1 MIIYFAD
8 RHMNVLGQ
16 ASTGLPS
23 GFSIRKDEK
32 IEETDT
38 GVASFSCYITFEDED
53 RLTVE
58 DMTDA
63 GNYLLRKNDDENEF
77 YTIIDSEVDP
87 ESHEVYIY
95 AEDAGLDLLN
105 EIADPYEAT
114 EAHPIAWYIEKWTED
129 SGFEIGINEV
139 ADLSRKLKWD
149 GESTVT
155 ERLASVATQFDNAE
169 ISYSFDIDGLIITN
183 KYVNIYKK
191 RGKDIGDELR
201 INKHLNNIIV
211 KKSVANLA
219 TALRVTGGTPEGQ
232 EEPITLKGYSY
243 DDGDFYVDSNGVL
256 KSRKAVERWSRY
268 CWEKKIPGYE
278 GHIEKTY
285 SYDTTSQQTLCAH
298 AVTELKS
305 ICEMEVNYEADIA
318 ILPDTVKIGDRENIV
333 DDNGELYVS
342 ARLLQLKT
350 SIVEGT
356 RKATFGEYLIKDS
369 GISDK
374 VEALAAQFAEIA
386 KARVF
391 YTWIAYADDN
401 VGTGISLD
409 PTGKAY
415 MGISA
420 NRTSETPDISNPSV
434 YKWSKVQGD
443 KGDIGLSLVS
453 VTEYYLLSNLTE
465 GVTVDTAGWSTDIPT
480 MSPDNKYLW
489 NYEVFTYSDESTE
502 TMDPKIIGAYGET
515 GAAGDPA
522 PAIVTMT
529 EEYYLSTSNSQLT
542 GGEWVRTMPEWETG
556 KYLWTRWCIEWSEP
570 NPTTLTYSDPVV
582 ATSFNEIHEAA
593 DSAKTAAEEAKT
605 EAESAT
611 NQVSQVN
618 TELAQAQQEL
628 EELTENLEAL
638 ESTMS
643 TNYATKGELTQIN
656 TDLGTR
662 IDQNAAQ
669 ISSTATKVQEIDID
683 ASQALQDAAD
693 AAAAA
698 AQAQQNATDAQNKY
712 TALKQQADVT
722 DEQLAAAKEAVEEA
736 QKAATEAGDAAAAAQ
751 SAADSLSDRV
761 TTAESNIT
769 QLADRISQTVSKV
782 EKAVSSVKIEYA
794 LSDSATTAPT
804 SGWSTTAPA
813 WVDGKYMWQKT
824 TTTKGDG
831 TSSSTTTCISGAK
844 GATGPQ
850 GAKGDKGDTGAT
862 GPQGATGK
870 GVKSSA
876 VTYQASTS
884 GTTIPTGTWSST
896 IPSVAAGSFLWTR
909 TIITYTDNTTTT
921 SYSVGKM
928 GNTGATGAKGDKGD
942 TGAAGKGVKS
952 TAVTYQAGASQ
963 TTVPTGTWLTTVPT
977 LTTALPYLWTRTVIT
992 YTDNT
997 TSTSYSVSS
1006 TLDSFEVGGR
1016 NLAARSGFGRYAGSK
1031 WYSDMRNTTED
1042 GYVFT
1047 VTGNPTDLVGFKVPV
1062 EPGVITVSGKT
1073 GLEQIKPYYT
1083 FYEGETIVQNQRS
1096 QTIDTGNGEFAFQ
1109 LTVPSSASELQIGL
1123 GYYPYASA
1131 TGTYALS
1138 HVKIEKGNKSTDWT
1152 PAPEDMATSA
1162 DVDHITEVELV
1173 DIRESITNI
1182 NQTAEDIQLSVSD
1195 IETKQT
1201 AMDELRSQIE
1211 QITSVLIENGKV
1223 TFDFD
1228 TIKQQVEGAVEELE
1242 RRNRYVA
1249 ITEDAT
1255 LGATITIGDSE
1266 SGMVG
1271 RFTKTSLDFLSGDT
1285 VIASYANDGLTTE
1298 NITTNNQ
1305 LKFGSNWAIRPGAGG
1320 NLNDVWIGG

>member
-8 RHMNVLGQ
+8 RHMKVLGQ
-16 ASTGLPS
+16 ASTQLPG
-23 GFSIRKDEK
+23 GFTIRKDEK
-32 IEETDT
+32 IEDVDT
-38 GVASFSCYITFEDED
+38 GVASFSCCIAFEDKD
-53 RLTVE
+53 RMTVE
-58 DMTDA
+58 AMTDA

-105 EIADPYEAT
+105 EIAEPYEAT

-139 ADLSRKLKWD
+139 AELSRKLKWD

-183 KYVNIYKK
+183 KYVNIHKK

-201 INKHLNNIIV
+201 TNKHLNNIIV

-232 EEPITLKGYSY
+232 EDPITLKGYSY
-243 DDGDFYVDSNGVL
+243 DDGDFYVDSNGIL

-285 SYDTTSQQTLCAH
+285 SYDTTNKQTLCAH

-318 ILPDTVKIGDRENIV
+318 ILPDTVKIGDRVNIV

-386 KARVF
+386 KTRVF
-391 YTWIAYADDN
+391 YTWIAYADDS

-420 NRTSETPDISNPSV
+420 NRTSETPDITDPSV

-465 GVTVDTAGWSTDIPT
+465 GVTVSTPGWSTDIPT

-489 NYEVFTYSDESTE
+489 NYEVFTYSDESAE
-502 TMDPKIIGAYGET
+502 TMEPKIIGAYGET

-582 ATSFNEIHEAA
+582 ATAFNEIHETAN
-593 DSAKTAAEEAKT
+593 DAKTAAEEAKT

-611 NQVSQVN
+611 GQVSQIN

-628 EELTENLEAL
+628 DALTENLETL

-643 TNYATKGELTQIN
+643 TSYATKGELTQVN
-656 TDLGTR
+656 TSLGTQ
-662 IDQNAAQ
+662 IQQNAAQ
-669 ISSTATKVQEIDID
+669 ISATASAVQQIDID
-683 ASQALQDAAD
+683 ATQALQDAAD
-693 AAAAA
+693 AATAA

-712 TALKQQADVT
+712 TQLKQQADVT
-722 DEQLAAAKEAVEEA
+722 DEQLEAAKTAVEQAQAEASAAA
-736 QKAATEAGDAAAAAQ
+736 DAAAAAQ
-751 SAADSLSDRV
+751 SAADGLNDRV
-761 TTAESNIT
+761 ATTEANI
-769 QLADRISQTVSKV
+769 QLLANQISQTVSKV
-782 EKAVSSVKIEYA
+782 EMAVSSVKIEYA
-794 LSDSATTAPT
+794 LSDSATTAPA

-813 WVDGKYMWQKT
+813 WQDGKYMWQKT

-831 TSSSTTTCISGAK
+831 TSSTTTTCISGA
-844 GATGPQ
+844 
-850 GAKGDKGDTGAT
+850 TGAT
-862 GPQGATGK
+862 GPQGPQGQKGDTGAQGPQGEK
-870 GVKSSA
+870 GD
-876 VTYQASTS
+876 
-884 GTTIPTGTWSST
+884 TG
-896 IPSVAAGSFLWTR
+896 
-909 TIITYTDNTTTT
+909 D
-921 SYSVGKM
+921 VGPQ
-928 GNTGATGAKGDKGD
+928 GATGPKGDKGD
-942 TGAAGKGVKS
+942 TGAAGPQGPQGQ
-952 TAVTYQAGASQ
+952 TGATGPQGPAGADGVDIVSIVKYYTMQ
-963 TTVPTGTWLTTVPT
+963 DSGEVAPTKPTVYPAPSPWSTTEPAYNNATSNLYTVDCTVFSDGTW
-977 LTTALPYLWTRTVIT
+977 
-992 YTDNT
+992 
-997 TSTSYSVSS
+997 SYSDVSLS
-1006 TLDSFEVGGR
+1006 SSYEAVKDAIDQVTEVRESVSNLVLDANSIE
-1016 NLAARSGFGRYAGSK
+1016 
-1031 WYSDMRNTTED
+1031 
-1042 GYVFT
+1042 
-1047 VTGNPTDLVGFKVPV
+1047 
-1062 EPGVITVSGKT
+1062 
-1073 GLEQIKPYYT
+1073 
-1083 FYEGETIVQNQRS
+1083 
-1096 QTIDTGNGEFAFQ
+1096 
-1109 LTVPSSASELQIGL
+1109 AS
-1123 GYYPYASA
+1123 
-1131 TGTYALS
+1131 
-1138 HVKIEKGNKSTDWT
+1138 
-1152 PAPEDMATSA
+1152 
-1162 DVDHITEVELV
+1162 ITE
-1173 DIRESITNI
+1173 
-1182 NQTAEDIQLSVSD
+1182 
-1195 IETKQT
+1195 IEARQD
-1201 AMDELRSQIE
+1201 AFENLRSEIE
-1211 QITSVLIENGKV
+1211 QITSLLIENGKV
-1223 TFDFD
+1223 TFDFE
-1228 TIKQQVEGAVEELE
+1228 TIKQQVEGAVEEIN

-1271 RFTKTSLDFLSGDT
+1271 RFTKTSLDFLSGT
-1285 VIASYANDGLTTE
+1285 QVIASYANDGLTTE

-1305 LKFGSNWAIRPGAGG
+1305 VKFKDKWAIRPGSGN
-1320 NLNDVWIGG
+1320 NLNVVWIGG

>member
-318 ILPDTVKIGDRENIV
+318 ILPDTVKIGDRVNIV

-420 NRTSETPDISNPSV
+420 NRTSETPDITDPSV

-605 EAESAT
+605 EAENAT
-611 NQVSQVN
+611 SQVSQVN

-628 EELTENLEAL
+628 EALAGNLETL
-638 ESTMS
+638 ESDMS
-643 TNYATKGELTQIN
+643 TNYATKGELTQVN
-656 TDLGTR
+656 TSLGTQ
-662 IDQNAAQ
+662 IQQNAAQ
-669 ISSTATKVQEIDID
+669 ISATASAVQQIDID
-683 ASQALQDAAD
+683 ATQALQDAAD
-693 AAAAA
+693 AATAA

-712 TALKQQADVT
+712 TQLKQQADVT

-751 SAADSLSDRV
+751 SAADSLADRV

-769 QLADRISQTVSKV
+769 QMATQISQTVQKV
-782 EKAVSSVKIEYA
+782 ENIK
-794 LSDSATTAPT
+794 
-804 SGWSTTAPA
+804 
-813 WVDGKYMWQKT
+813 
-824 TTTKGDG
+824 
-831 TSSSTTTCISGAK
+831 
-844 GATGPQ
+844 
-850 GAKGDKGDTGAT
+850 
-862 GPQGATGK
+862 
-870 GVKSSA
+870 
-876 VTYQASTS
+876 
-884 GTTIPTGTWSST
+884 
-896 IPSVAAGSFLWTR
+896 
-909 TIITYTDNTTTT
+909 
-921 SYSVGKM
+921 
-928 GNTGATGAKGDKGD
+928 
-942 TGAAGKGVKS
+942 
-952 TAVTYQAGASQ
+952 
-963 TTVPTGTWLTTVPT
+963 
-977 LTTALPYLWTRTVIT
+977 
-992 YTDNT
+992 
-997 TSTSYSVSS
+997 
-1006 TLDSFEVGGR
+1006 VGGR
-1016 NLAARSGFGRYAGSK
+1016 NLLKDSESIVLSGTDYKSAVELNEGLITIIAESGAFNAYRYPE
-1031 WYSDMRNTTED
+1031 TTIPVEELTAEV
-1042 GYVFT
+1042 GTQYVFSGEIKM
-1047 VTGNPTDLVGFKVPV
+1047 TGITTDLVISFQFQSEDGSVKNAFW
-1062 EPGVITVSGKT
+1062 EPIPLDKNGEWQTVSGILTVANT
-1073 GLEQIKPYYT
+1073 GLAKRLIIISGSQAVKDA
-1083 FYEGETIVQNQRS
+1083 TIEYRHFKL
-1096 QTIDTGNGEFAFQ
+1096 ER
-1109 LTVPSSASELQIGL
+1109 
-1123 GYYPYASA
+1123 
-1131 TGTYALS
+1131 
-1138 HVKIEKGNKSTDWT
+1138 GNKATDWS
-1152 PAPEDMATSA
+1152 PAPEDMASAA
-1162 DVDHITEVELV
+1162 DVEHITSEELV
-1173 DIRESITNI
+1173 DIRQSITNI

-1271 RFTKTSLDFLSGDT
+1271 RFTKESLDFLNGDT

>member
-285 SYDTTSQQTLCAH
+285 SYDTTNQQTLCAR

-318 ILPDTVKIGDRENIV
+318 ILPDTVKIGDRVNIV

-386 KARVF
+386 KTRVF
-391 YTWIAYADDN
+391 YTWVAYADDS

-434 YKWSKVQGD
+434 YKWSKIQGE

-453 VTEYYLLSNLTE
+453 VTEYYLLSNLIE

-489 NYEVFTYSDESTE
+489 NYEVFTYSDGSTE
-502 TMDPKIIGAYGET
+502 TMEPKIIGAYGET
-515 GAAGDPA
+515 GAAGAPA

-529 EEYYLSTSNSQLT
+529 EEYYLSTSKTELA
-542 GGEWVRTMPEWETG
+542 GGKWVRTMPEWETG

-570 NPTTLTYSDPVV
+570 NPTMLTYSDPVV

-593 DSAKTAAEEAKT
+593 DNAKTAAEEAKT
-605 EAESAT
+605 EAENAT
-611 NQVSQVN
+611 SQVSQVN

-628 EELTENLEAL
+628 EALADNLETL
-638 ESTMS
+638 ESTMEAS
-643 TNYATKGELTQIN
+643 YATKGELTEIS
-656 TDLGTR
+656 TSLGTQ
-662 IDQNAAQ
+662 IEQNAAQ
-669 ISSTATKVQEIDID
+669 ISSTASAVQQIDID

-712 TALKQQADVT
+712 TQLKQQADVT

-769 QLADRISQTVSKV
+769 QLADRISSTVSKV
-782 EKAVSSVKIEYA
+782 DKAVSSVKIEYA

-831 TSSSTTTCISGAK
+831 TTSSTTTCISGAK

-850 GAKGDKGDTGAT
+850 GAKGDKGDTGA
-862 GPQGATGK
+862 
-870 GVKSSA
+870 
-876 VTYQASTS
+876 
-884 GTTIPTGTWSST
+884 
-896 IPSVAAGSFLWTR
+896 
-909 TIITYTDNTTTT
+909 
-921 SYSVGKM
+921 
-928 GNTGATGAKGDKGD
+928 
-942 TGAAGKGVKS
+942 AGKGVKS
-952 TAVTYQAGASQ
+952 TAITYQVGASQ

-1006 TLDSFEVGGR
+1006 TLESINVGGR
-1016 NLAARSGFGRYAGSK
+1016 NYLKNPYNGTRNVVYSG
-1031 WYSDMRNTTED
+1031 
-1042 GYVFT
+1042 
-1047 VTGNPTDLVGFKVPV
+1047 
-1062 EPGVITVSGKT
+1062 
-1073 GLEQIKPYYT
+1073 
-1083 FYEGETIVQNQRS
+1083 
-1096 QTIDTGNGEFAFQ
+1096 
-1109 LTVPSSASELQIGL
+1109 SAWS
-1123 GYYPYASA
+1123 YDAD
-1131 TGTYALS
+1131 TGTYTVEHTSEPQDNFKQVYTTGIITDIEAIKGKTCTLS
-1138 HVKIEKGNKSTDWT
+1138 VEDYSCTDEDLRYRIFFDFLSTADSTSSVISSIKLNLYNGESVESFTVPETAVDAYLLLRIDQDASSAIGDKLIVRGISLQLGNKATDWT

-1271 RFTKTSLDFLSGDT
+1271 RFTKESLDFLNGDT

>member
-8 RHMNVLGQ
+8 RHMKVLGQ

-38 GVASFSCYITFEDED
+38 GVASFSCYITFEDKD

-58 DMTDA
+58 AMTDA

-87 ESHEVYIY
+87 ESHEIYIY

-139 ADLSRKLKWD
+139 SDLSRKLKWD

-232 EEPITLKGYSY
+232 EDPITLKGYSY

-285 SYDTTSQQTLCAH
+285 SYDTTNKQTLCAH

-318 ILPDTVKIGDRENIV
+318 ILPDTVKIGDRVNIV

-420 NRTSETPDISNPSV
+420 NRTSETPDISDPSV

-465 GVTVDTAGWSTDIPT
+465 GVTVSTPGWSTDIPT

-502 TMDPKIIGAYGET
+502 IMDPKIIGAYGET

-570 NPTTLTYSDPVV
+570 NPTTLTYSEPVI
-582 ATSFNEIHEAA
+582 AAAFNDICETA

-611 NQVSQVN
+611 SQVSQVN

-628 EELTENLEAL
+628 EALADNLDTL
-638 ESTMS
+638 ESDMA
-643 TNYATKGELTQIN
+643 TNYATKGELTQVN
-656 TDLGTR
+656 SSLGTL
-662 IDQNAAQ
+662 IEQNAAQ
-669 ISSTATKVQEIDID
+669 ISQTATQVTEIEID

-698 AQAQQNATDAQNKY
+698 ETAKQNAIDAQNKY
-712 TALKQQADVT
+712 TQLQQQANAT
-722 DEQLAAAKEAVEEA
+722 DEQLEAAQEAVEQAMQEA
-736 QKAATEAGDAAAAAQ
+736 TAAGDLAAAAQ
-751 SAADSLSDRV
+751 SAVGSLTDRV
-761 TTAESNIT
+761 TAAETNIT
-769 QLADRISQTVSKV
+769 QNANQISQTA
-782 EKAVSSVKIEYA
+782 EKIDNLKI
-794 LSDSATTAPT
+794 
-804 SGWSTTAPA
+804 
-813 WVDGKYMWQKT
+813 
-824 TTTKGDG
+824 
-831 TSSSTTTCISGAK
+831 
-844 GATGPQ
+844 
-850 GAKGDKGDTGAT
+850 
-862 GPQGATGK
+862 
-870 GVKSSA
+870 
-876 VTYQASTS
+876 
-884 GTTIPTGTWSST
+884 
-896 IPSVAAGSFLWTR
+896 
-909 TIITYTDNTTTT
+909 
-921 SYSVGKM
+921 
-928 GNTGATGAKGDKGD
+928 
-942 TGAAGKGVKS
+942 
-952 TAVTYQAGASQ
+952 
-963 TTVPTGTWLTTVPT
+963 
-977 LTTALPYLWTRTVIT
+977 
-992 YTDNT
+992 
-997 TSTSYSVSS
+997 
-1006 TLDSFEVGGR
+1006 GGR
-1016 NLAARSGFGRYAGSK
+1016 NLLKY
-1031 WYSDMRNTTED
+1031 
-1042 GYVFT
+1042 
-1047 VTGNPTDLVGFKVPV
+1047 TGNMPIDSEANGTDGISRYNNSYGTL
-1062 EPGVITVSGKT
+1062 T
-1073 GLEQIKPYYT
+1073 
-1083 FYEGETIVQNQRS
+1083 
-1096 QTIDTGNGEFAFQ
+1096 DTGDGLKLTFAGNVNACMSVPLIDDGVVENGEEVTLSFKYRGNITNPGAFFFLQRTTPNIAVTTLPVNYPLEVSETEWKEYAATFAHNEANIRTCYQVLLFQ
-1109 LTVPSSASELQIGL
+1109 GLT
-1123 GYYPYASA
+1123 GYDADDW
-1131 TGTYALS
+1131 
-1138 HVKIEKGNKSTDWT
+1138 IEIKKNTLKFERGNRATDWT
-1152 PAPEDMATSA
+1152 PATEDQTEQ
-1162 DVDHITEVELV
+1162 ITEAVNEASSQIL
-1173 DIRESITNI
+1173 
-1182 NQTAEDIQLSVSD
+1182 QTAEEITMGILSGYTTESDLAEYKQEIQNLFSVTNEGFSFEFSQLEQK
-1195 IETKQT
+1195 IT
-1201 AMDELRSQIE
+1201 ELGDDVVQKNQFIR
-1211 QITSVLIENGKV
+1211 LENGN
-1223 TFDFD
+1223 
-1228 TIKQQVEGAVEELE
+1228 I
-1242 RRNRYVA
+1242 
-1249 ITEDAT
+1249 I
-1255 LGATITIGDSE
+1255 IGKSDSPIQAK
-1266 SGMVG
+1266 
-1271 RFTKTSLDFLSGDT
+1271 F
-1285 VIASYANDGLTTE
+1285 
-1298 NITTNNQ
+1298 TNNA
-1305 LKFGSNWAIRPGAGG
+1305 LEFMYNDVTVAKFTNEVLEVRNIKTQNQVAFGDNWAIRPGTGN
-1320 NLNDVWIGG
+1320 NLNIVWTGG

>member
-318 ILPDTVKIGDRENIV
+318 ILPDTVKIGDRVNIV

-420 NRTSETPDISNPSV
+420 NRTSETPDITDPSV

-605 EAESAT
+605 EAENAT
-611 NQVSQVN
+611 SQVSQVN

-628 EELTENLEAL
+628 EALAGNLETL
-638 ESTMS
+638 ESDMS
-643 TNYATKGELTQIN
+643 TNYATKGELTQVN
-656 TDLGTR
+656 TSLGTQ
-662 IDQNAAQ
+662 IQQNAAQ
-669 ISSTATKVQEIDID
+669 ISATASAVQQIDID
-683 ASQALQDAAD
+683 ATQALQDAAD
-693 AAAAA
+693 AATAA

-712 TALKQQADVT
+712 TQLKQQADVT

-751 SAADSLSDRV
+751 SAADSLADRV

-769 QLADRISQTVSKV
+769 QMATQISQTVQKV
-782 EKAVSSVKIEYA
+782 ENIK
-794 LSDSATTAPT
+794 
-804 SGWSTTAPA
+804 
-813 WVDGKYMWQKT
+813 
-824 TTTKGDG
+824 
-831 TSSSTTTCISGAK
+831 
-844 GATGPQ
+844 
-850 GAKGDKGDTGAT
+850 
-862 GPQGATGK
+862 
-870 GVKSSA
+870 
-876 VTYQASTS
+876 
-884 GTTIPTGTWSST
+884 
-896 IPSVAAGSFLWTR
+896 
-909 TIITYTDNTTTT
+909 
-921 SYSVGKM
+921 
-928 GNTGATGAKGDKGD
+928 
-942 TGAAGKGVKS
+942 
-952 TAVTYQAGASQ
+952 
-963 TTVPTGTWLTTVPT
+963 
-977 LTTALPYLWTRTVIT
+977 
-992 YTDNT
+992 
-997 TSTSYSVSS
+997 
-1006 TLDSFEVGGR
+1006 VGGR
-1016 NLAARSGFGRYAGSK
+1016 NLLKDSESIVLSGTDYKSAVELNEGLITIIAESGAFNAYRYPE
-1031 WYSDMRNTTED
+1031 TTIPVEELTAEV
-1042 GYVFT
+1042 GTQYVFSGEIKM
-1047 VTGNPTDLVGFKVPV
+1047 TGITTDLVISFQFRSEDGSVKNAFW
-1062 EPGVITVSGKT
+1062 EPIPLDKNGEWQTVSGILTVANT
-1073 GLEQIKPYYT
+1073 GLAKRLIIISGSQAVKDA
-1083 FYEGETIVQNQRS
+1083 TIEYRHFKL
-1096 QTIDTGNGEFAFQ
+1096 ER
-1109 LTVPSSASELQIGL
+1109 
-1123 GYYPYASA
+1123 
-1131 TGTYALS
+1131 
-1138 HVKIEKGNKSTDWT
+1138 GNKATDWS
-1152 PAPEDMATSA
+1152 PAPEDMASAA
-1162 DVDHITEVELV
+1162 DVEHITSEELV
-1173 DIRESITNI
+1173 DIRQSITNI

-1271 RFTKTSLDFLSGDT
+1271 RFTKESLDFLNGDT

>member
-8 RHMNVLGQ
+8 RHMKVLGQ

-38 GVASFSCYITFEDED
+38 GVASFSCYITFEDKD

-58 DMTDA
+58 AMTDA

-139 ADLSRKLKWD
+139 SDLSRKLKWD

-183 KYVNIYKK
+183 KYVNIHKK

-232 EEPITLKGYSY
+232 EDPITLKGYSY
-243 DDGDFYVDSNGVL
+243 DDGDFYVDSNGIL

-318 ILPDTVKIGDRENIV
+318 ILPDTVKIGDRVNIV

-386 KARVF
+386 KTRVF
-391 YTWIAYADDN
+391 YTWVAYADDS

-420 NRTSETPDISNPSV
+420 NRTSETPDISDPSV
-434 YKWSKVQGD
+434 YKWSKIQGD

-453 VTEYYLLSNLTE
+453 VTEYYLLSNLIE
-465 GVTVDTAGWSTDIPT
+465 GVTVNTPGWSTDIPT

-489 NYEVFTYSDESTE
+489 NYEVFTYSDGSTE
-502 TMDPKIIGAYGET
+502 TMEPKIIGAYGET

-529 EEYYLSTSNSQLT
+529 EEYYLSTSVTELA
-542 GGEWVRTMPEWETG
+542 GGEWVRTMPEWTSG

-605 EAESAT
+605 EAENAT
-611 NQVSQVN
+611 SQVSQVN

-628 EELTENLEAL
+628 EALAGSLETL
-638 ESTMS
+638 ESDMS
-643 TNYATKGELTQIN
+643 TNYATKGELTQVN
-656 TDLGTR
+656 TSLGTQ
-662 IDQNAAQ
+662 IQQNAAQ
-669 ISSTATKVQEIDID
+669 ISSTASAVQQIDID

-712 TALKQQADVT
+712 TQLKQQADVT
-722 DEQLAAAKEAVEEA
+722 DEQLEAAKEAVEEA

-831 TSSSTTTCISGAK
+831 TSSATTTCISGATGATGAQGPK
-844 GATGPQ
+844 GDKGDTGAQGPAGAKGDKGDTGETGAQGPQGEKGDTGDVGPQGATGP
-850 GAKGDKGDTGAT
+850 KGDKGDTGAT
-862 GPQGATGK
+862 GPQGPAGAD
-870 GVKSSA
+870 GVDVVSIVKYYTMQDSTLAAPAKPTAYPAPAPWSTTEPEYSEETPSSLYIVECTVFSDDTWIYSDVSLSSA
-876 VTYQASTS
+876 YE
-884 GTTIPTGTWSST
+884 
-896 IPSVAAGSFLWTR
+896 VAKEA
-909 TIITYTDNTTTT
+909 
-921 SYSVGKM
+921 M
-928 GNTGATGAKGDKGD
+928 DK
-942 TGAAGKGVKS
+942 
-952 TAVTYQAGASQ
+952 
-963 TTVPTGTWLTTVPT
+963 
-977 LTTALPYLWTRTVIT
+977 I
-992 YTDNT
+992 
-997 TSTSYSVSS
+997 
-1006 TLDSFEVGGR
+1006 
-1016 NLAARSGFGRYAGSK
+1016 
-1031 WYSDMRNTTED
+1031 
-1042 GYVFT
+1042 
-1047 VTGNPTDLVGFKVPV
+1047 
-1062 EPGVITVSGKT
+1062 
-1073 GLEQIKPYYT
+1073 
-1083 FYEGETIVQNQRS
+1083 
-1096 QTIDTGNGEFAFQ
+1096 
-1109 LTVPSSASELQIGL
+1109 
-1123 GYYPYASA
+1123 
-1131 TGTYALS
+1131 
-1138 HVKIEKGNKSTDWT
+1138 
-1152 PAPEDMATSA
+1152 
-1162 DVDHITEVELV
+1162 DHISEEELV

-1271 RFTKTSLDFLSGDT
+1271 RFTKESLDFLNGDT

-1305 LKFGSNWAIRPGAGG
+1305 LKFGGNWAIRPGAGA

>member
-8 RHMNVLGQ
+8 RHMKVLGQ

-38 GVASFSCYITFEDED
+38 GVASFSCYITFEDKD

-58 DMTDA
+58 AMTDA

-139 ADLSRKLKWD
+139 SDLSRKLKWD

-183 KYVNIYKK
+183 KYVNIHKK

-232 EEPITLKGYSY
+232 EDPITLKGYSY

-285 SYDTTSQQTLCAH
+285 SYDTTNQQTLCAR

-318 ILPDTVKIGDRENIV
+318 ILPDTVKIGDRVNIV

-386 KARVF
+386 KTRVF
-391 YTWIAYADDN
+391 YTWVAYADDS

-522 PAIVTMT
+522 PVIVTMT
-529 EEYYLSTSNSQLT
+529 EEYYLSTSVTELA
-542 GGEWVRTMPEWETG
+542 GGKWVRTMPEWTSG

-570 NPTTLTYSDPVV
+570 NPTPLTYSDPVV

-605 EAESAT
+605 EAENAT
-611 NQVSQVN
+611 SQVSQVS

-628 EELTENLEAL
+628 EALAGSLETL
-638 ESTMS
+638 ESDMS
-643 TNYATKGELTQIN
+643 TNYATKGELTQVN
-656 TDLGTR
+656 TSLGTQ
-662 IDQNAAQ
+662 IQQNAAQ
-669 ISSTATKVQEIDID
+669 ISSTASAVQQVDID

-712 TALKQQADVT
+712 TQLKQQADVT

-751 SAADSLSDRV
+751 SAANSLADRV
-761 TTAESNIT
+761 TAAESNIT
-769 QLADRISQTVSKV
+769 QMATQISATVQKV
-782 EKAVSSVKIEYA
+782 ESIK
-794 LSDSATTAPT
+794 
-804 SGWSTTAPA
+804 
-813 WVDGKYMWQKT
+813 
-824 TTTKGDG
+824 
-831 TSSSTTTCISGAK
+831 
-844 GATGPQ
+844 
-850 GAKGDKGDTGAT
+850 
-862 GPQGATGK
+862 
-870 GVKSSA
+870 
-876 VTYQASTS
+876 
-884 GTTIPTGTWSST
+884 
-896 IPSVAAGSFLWTR
+896 
-909 TIITYTDNTTTT
+909 
-921 SYSVGKM
+921 
-928 GNTGATGAKGDKGD
+928 
-942 TGAAGKGVKS
+942 
-952 TAVTYQAGASQ
+952 
-963 TTVPTGTWLTTVPT
+963 
-977 LTTALPYLWTRTVIT
+977 
-992 YTDNT
+992 
-997 TSTSYSVSS
+997 
-1006 TLDSFEVGGR
+1006 VGGR
-1016 NLAARSGFGRYAGSK
+1016 NYLLSSEELEFNAYSGSAVTKESDITVDEWKATTAKRIYGTRGTSKLAALMSPTLYFPEIDKEYVGSIHIKNNGTNTIGVGRTYTGTNFIEVPPGQSGRVQFTFTPTVV
-1031 WYSDMRNTTED
+1031 NTIMQMQI
-1042 GYVFT
+1042 YVD
-1047 VTGNPTDLVGFKVPV
+1047 N
-1062 EPGVITVSGKT
+1062 
-1073 GLEQIKPYYT
+1073 
-1083 FYEGETIVQNQRS
+1083 EGE
-1096 QTIDTGNGEFAFQ
+1096 AFD
-1109 LTVPSSASELQIGL
+1109 V
-1123 GYYPYASA
+1123 
-1131 TGTYALS
+1131 TYWRPKWE
-1138 HVKIEKGNKSTDWT
+1138 VGNKATDWT
-1152 PAPEDMATSA
+1152 PAPEDIDA
-1162 DVDHITEVELV
+1162 DINTVKGDIDHISEEELV

-1271 RFTKTSLDFLSGDT
+1271 RFTKESLDFLNGDT

-1320 NLNDVWIGG
+1320 KLNDVWVGG

>member
-183 KYVNIYKK
+183 KYVNIHKK

-201 INKHLNNIIV
+201 MNKHLNNIIV

-219 TALRVTGGTPEGQ
+219 TALRVTGGTPEGK

-318 ILPDTVKIGDRENIV
+318 ILPDTVKIGDRVNIV

-386 KARVF
+386 KTRVF

-409 PTGKAY
+409 PAGKAY

-420 NRTSETPDISNPSV
+420 NRTSETPDISDPSV

-465 GVTVDTAGWSTDIPT
+465 GVTVSTPGWSTDIPT

-605 EAESAT
+605 EAENAT
-611 NQVSQVN
+611 SQVSQVN

-628 EELTENLEAL
+628 EALAGSLETL
-638 ESTMS
+638 ESDMS
-643 TNYATKGELTQIN
+643 TNYATKGELTQVN
-656 TDLGTR
+656 TSLGTQ
-662 IDQNAAQ
+662 IQQNAAQ
-669 ISSTATKVQEIDID
+669 ISATASAVQQIDID
-683 ASQALQDAAD
+683 ATQALQDAAD
-693 AAAAA
+693 AATAA

-712 TALKQQADVT
+712 TQLKQQADTT
-722 DEQLAAAKEAVEEA
+722 DEQLAAAEQAVEEA
-736 QKAATEAGDAAAAAQ
+736 QAAAEAAGDAAAAAQ
-751 SAADSLSDRV
+751 SAADSLADRV

-769 QLADRISQTVSKV
+769 QMANQISLSVS
-782 EKAVSSVKIEYA
+782 EITSVKKSAVNSVKVEYA

-831 TSSSTTTCISGAK
+831 TSSATTTCISGATGATGAQGPK
-844 GATGPQ
+844 GDKGDTGAQGPAGAKGDKGDTGETGAQGPQGEKGDTGDVGPQGATGP
-850 GAKGDKGDTGAT
+850 KGDKGDTGAT
-862 GPQGATGK
+862 GPQGPAGAD
-870 GVKSSA
+870 GVDVVSIVKYYTMQDSTLAAPAKPTAYPAPAPWVTTEPEYSEETPSSLYIVECTVFSDGTWIYSDVSLSSA
-876 VTYQASTS
+876 YE
-884 GTTIPTGTWSST
+884 
-896 IPSVAAGSFLWTR
+896 VAKEA
-909 TIITYTDNTTTT
+909 
-921 SYSVGKM
+921 M
-928 GNTGATGAKGDKGD
+928 DK
-942 TGAAGKGVKS
+942 
-952 TAVTYQAGASQ
+952 
-963 TTVPTGTWLTTVPT
+963 
-977 LTTALPYLWTRTVIT
+977 I
-992 YTDNT
+992 
-997 TSTSYSVSS
+997 
-1006 TLDSFEVGGR
+1006 
-1016 NLAARSGFGRYAGSK
+1016 
-1031 WYSDMRNTTED
+1031 
-1042 GYVFT
+1042 
-1047 VTGNPTDLVGFKVPV
+1047 
-1062 EPGVITVSGKT
+1062 
-1073 GLEQIKPYYT
+1073 
-1083 FYEGETIVQNQRS
+1083 
-1096 QTIDTGNGEFAFQ
+1096 
-1109 LTVPSSASELQIGL
+1109 
-1123 GYYPYASA
+1123 
-1131 TGTYALS
+1131 
-1138 HVKIEKGNKSTDWT
+1138 
-1152 PAPEDMATSA
+1152 
-1162 DVDHITEVELV
+1162 DHISEEELV

-1182 NQTAEDIQLSVSD
+1182 NQTAEDIALSVSD
-1195 IETKQT
+1195 IETKQN
-1201 AMDELRSQIE
+1201 AMDELKSQIE
-1211 QITSVLIENGKV
+1211 QITSVLIEDGKV
-1223 TFDFD
+1223 TFDFE
-1228 TIKQQVEGAVEELE
+1228 TIKKQVDDAVEELE

-1249 ITEDAT
+1249 ITEDES

-1271 RFTKTSLDFLSGDT
+1271 RFTKESLDFLNGDT

-1305 LKFGSNWAIRPGAGG
+1305 LKFGSNWAIRPGSGG

>member
-8 RHMNVLGQ
+8 RHMKVLGQ
-16 ASTGLPS
+16 ASTCLPS
-23 GFSIRKDEK
+23 GFSIRKDKK

-38 GVASFSCYITFEDED
+38 GVASFSCYITFEDKD

-58 DMTDA
+58 AMTDA

-139 ADLSRKLKWD
+139 SDLSRKLKWD

-318 ILPDTVKIGDRENIV
+318 ILPDTVKIGDRVNIV

-386 KARVF
+386 KTRVF
-391 YTWIAYADDN
+391 YTWIAYADDS

-420 NRTSETPDISNPSV
+420 NRTSETPDITDPSV

-605 EAESAT
+605 EAENAT
-611 NQVSQVN
+611 SQVSQVN

-628 EELTENLEAL
+628 EALAGNLETL
-638 ESTMS
+638 ESDMS
-643 TNYATKGELTQIN
+643 TNYATKGELTQVN
-656 TDLGTR
+656 TSLGTQ
-662 IDQNAAQ
+662 IQQNAAQ
-669 ISSTATKVQEIDID
+669 ISSTASAVQQVDID
-683 ASQALQDAAD
+683 ATQALQDAAD
-693 AAAAA
+693 AATAA

-712 TALKQQADVT
+712 TQLKQQADVT
-722 DEQLAAAKEAVEEA
+722 DEQLAAAEQAVEEA
-736 QKAATEAGDAAAAAQ
+736 QAAATAAGDAAAAAQ
-751 SAADSLSDRV
+751 SAADSLADRV
-761 TTAESNIT
+761 TAAESNIT
-769 QLADRISQTVSKV
+769 QMANQISLSVS
-782 EKAVSSVKIEYA
+782 EITSVKKSAVNAVKVEYA

-831 TSSSTTTCISGAK
+831 TSASTTTCIAGA
-844 GATGPQ
+844 
-850 GAKGDKGDTGAT
+850 
-862 GPQGATGK
+862 
-870 GVKSSA
+870 
-876 VTYQASTS
+876 
-884 GTTIPTGTWSST
+884 
-896 IPSVAAGSFLWTR
+896 
-909 TIITYTDNTTTT
+909 
-921 SYSVGKM
+921 
-928 GNTGATGAKGDKGD
+928 TGATGAKGDKGE
-942 TGAAGKGVKS
+942 TGAQGAQGAAGKDGKGVK
-952 TAVTYQAGASQ
+952 TYAITYQAGASQ
-963 TTVPTGTWLTTVPT
+963 TTAPTGTWTSTVPK
-977 LTTALPYLWTRTVIT
+977 LSTALPYLWTRTVIT
-992 YTDNT
+992 YTDNS

-1006 TLDSFEVGGR
+1006 TLESFEVGGR
-1016 NLAARSGFGRYAGSK
+1016 NLLLESKDARTAETYLITRYK
-1031 WYSDMRNTTED
+1031 LTED
-1042 GYVFT
+1042 W
-1047 VTGNPTDLVGFKVPV
+1047 
-1062 EPGVITVSGKT
+1062 I
-1073 GLEQIKPYYT
+1073 
-1083 FYEGETIVQNQRS
+1083 EGETYTLSFKGTKEAGNFGIWR
-1096 QTIDTGNGEFAFQ
+1096 DTGSRTITTN
-1109 LTVPSSASELQIGL
+1109 VPYDS
-1123 GYYPYASA
+1123 
-1131 TGTYALS
+1131 
-1138 HVKIEKGNKSTDWT
+1138 EKGLYVYTFLCPAPYNDTLPTNMLSFYNYPPSTAGSTTIEMAKLERGNKATDWT
-1152 PAPEDMATSA
+1152 PAPEDM
-1162 DVDHITEVELV
+1162 VEQESFDTVLETINEQISSV
-1173 DIRESITNI
+1173 DIKADGIESKVSEHEETVSGLLSKTEEIESKV
-1182 NQTAEDIQLSVSD
+1182 NQTASSIDTRFKSLQEVVTEQGTLIKEQETLIRASGNGIEIGKTNSNVKMSLDED
-1195 IETKQT
+1195 
-1201 AMDELRSQIE
+1201 
-1211 QITSVLIENGKV
+1211 
-1223 TFDFD
+1223 
-1228 TIKQQVEGAVEELE
+1228 
-1242 RRNRYVA
+1242 
-1249 ITEDAT
+1249 
-1255 LGATITIGDSE
+1255 
-1266 SGMVG
+1266 
-1271 RFTKTSLDFLSGDT
+1271 SLDFNVNGEAVAT
-1285 VIASYANDGLTTE
+1285 YGVDGLWSKSVE
-1298 NITTNNQ
+1298 AERQ
-1305 LKFGSNWAIRPGAGG
+1305 LTLNKEWAIRPGATIAGKG
-1320 NLNDVWIGG
+1320 HNLNIQYIGG

>member
-8 RHMNVLGQ
+8 RHMKVLGQ

-38 GVASFSCYITFEDED
+38 GVASFSCYITFEDKD

-58 DMTDA
+58 AMTDA

-139 ADLSRKLKWD
+139 SNLSRKLKWD

-232 EEPITLKGYSY
+232 EDPITLKGYSY

-318 ILPDTVKIGDRENIV
+318 ILPDTVKIGDRVNIV

-386 KARVF
+386 KTRVF
-391 YTWIAYADDN
+391 YTWIAYADDG
-401 VGTGISLD
+401 VGTGITLD
-409 PTGKAY
+409 PAGKAY
-415 MGISA
+415 MGIST
-420 NRTSETPDISNPSV
+420 NRMSETPDISNPSV

-529 EEYYLSTSNSQLT
+529 EEYYLSTSVTELA
-542 GGEWVRTMPEWETG
+542 GGEWVRTMPELTSG

-570 NPTTLTYSDPVV
+570 NPTMLTYSDPVV

-593 DSAKTAAEEAKT
+593 DNAKTAAEEAKT
-605 EAESAT
+605 EAENAT
-611 NQVSQVN
+611 SQVSQVN

-628 EELTENLEAL
+628 EALADNLETL
-638 ESTMS
+638 ESDMS
-643 TNYATKGELTQIN
+643 TNYATKGELTEIN
-656 TDLGTR
+656 TALGTR
-662 IDQNAAQ
+662 IEQNAAQ
-669 ISSTATKVQEIDID
+669 ISSTASAVQQVDID

-712 TALKQQADVT
+712 TQLKQQADVT
-722 DEQLAAAKEAVEEA
+722 DEQLEAAKEAVEEA

-804 SGWSTTAPA
+804 SGWSTTAPE

-831 TSSSTTTCISGAK
+831 TSSATTTCISGATGATGAQGPK
-844 GATGPQ
+844 GDKGDTGAQGPAGAKGDKGDTGETGAQGPQGEKGDTGDVGPQGATGP
-850 GAKGDKGDTGAT
+850 KGDKGDTGAT
-862 GPQGATGK
+862 GPQGPAGAD
-870 GVKSSA
+870 GVDVVSVVKYYTMQDSTLAAPTKPTAYPAPAPWVTTEPEYSEETPSSLYIVECTVFSDGTWIYSDVSLSSA
-876 VTYQASTS
+876 YE
-884 GTTIPTGTWSST
+884 
-896 IPSVAAGSFLWTR
+896 VAKEA
-909 TIITYTDNTTTT
+909 
-921 SYSVGKM
+921 M
-928 GNTGATGAKGDKGD
+928 DK
-942 TGAAGKGVKS
+942 
-952 TAVTYQAGASQ
+952 
-963 TTVPTGTWLTTVPT
+963 
-977 LTTALPYLWTRTVIT
+977 I
-992 YTDNT
+992 
-997 TSTSYSVSS
+997 
-1006 TLDSFEVGGR
+1006 
-1016 NLAARSGFGRYAGSK
+1016 
-1031 WYSDMRNTTED
+1031 
-1042 GYVFT
+1042 
-1047 VTGNPTDLVGFKVPV
+1047 
-1062 EPGVITVSGKT
+1062 
-1073 GLEQIKPYYT
+1073 
-1083 FYEGETIVQNQRS
+1083 
-1096 QTIDTGNGEFAFQ
+1096 
-1109 LTVPSSASELQIGL
+1109 
-1123 GYYPYASA
+1123 
-1131 TGTYALS
+1131 
-1138 HVKIEKGNKSTDWT
+1138 
-1152 PAPEDMATSA
+1152 
-1162 DVDHITEVELV
+1162 DHISEEELV

-1271 RFTKTSLDFLSGDT
+1271 RFTKESLDFLNGDT

-1305 LKFGSNWAIRPGAGG
+1305 LKFGSNWAIRPGAEG

>member
-8 RHMNVLGQ
+8 RHMKVLGQ
-16 ASTGLPS
+16 ASTCLPS

-38 GVASFSCYITFEDED
+38 GVASFSCYITFEDKD
-53 RLTVE
+53 RLTAE
-58 DMTDA
+58 AMTDA

-114 EAHPIAWYIEKWTED
+114 EDHPIAWYIEKWTED

-232 EEPITLKGYSY
+232 EDPITLKGYSY

-285 SYDTTSQQTLCAH
+285 SYDTTNQQTLCAR

-318 ILPDTVKIGDRENIV
+318 ILPDTVKIGDRVNIV
-333 DDNGELYVS
+333 DDNGELYIS

-386 KARVF
+386 KTRVF
-391 YTWIAYADDN
+391 YTWVAYADDN

-409 PTGKAY
+409 PAGKAY

-420 NRTSETPDISNPSV
+420 NRMSETPDISDPSV
-434 YKWSKVQGD
+434 YKWSKIQGE

-453 VTEYYLLSNLTE
+453 VTEYYLLSNLIE

-489 NYEVFTYSDESTE
+489 NYEVFTYSDGSTE
-502 TMDPKIIGAYGET
+502 TMEPKIIGAYGET
-515 GAAGDPA
+515 GAAGAPA

-529 EEYYLSTSNSQLT
+529 EEYYLSTSKTELA
-542 GGEWVRTMPEWETG
+542 GGKWVRTMPEWETG

-570 NPTTLTYSDPVV
+570 NPTMLTYSDPVV

-593 DSAKTAAEEAKT
+593 DNAKTAAEEAKT
-605 EAESAT
+605 EAENAT
-611 NQVSQVN
+611 SQVSQVN

-628 EELTENLEAL
+628 EALAGSLETL
-638 ESTMS
+638 ESDMS
-643 TNYATKGELTQIN
+643 ANYATKGELTQVN
-656 TDLGTR
+656 TSLGTQ
-662 IDQNAAQ
+662 IQQNAAQ
-669 ISSTATKVQEIDID
+669 ISSTASAVQQIDID

-712 TALKQQADVT
+712 TQLKQQADVT

-751 SAADSLSDRV
+751 SAADSLLDRV

-804 SGWSTTAPA
+804 SGWSTTAPE

-831 TSSSTTTCISGAK
+831 TSSATTTCISGATGATGAQGPK
-844 GATGPQ
+844 GDKGDTGAQGPAGAKGDKGDTGETGAQGPQGEKGDTGDVGPQGATGP
-850 GAKGDKGDTGAT
+850 KGDKGDTGAT
-862 GPQGATGK
+862 GPQGPAGAD
-870 GVKSSA
+870 GVDVVSIVKYYTMQDSTLAAPTKPTAYPAPAPWVTTEPEYSEETPSSLYIVECTVFSDGTWIYSDVSLSSA
-876 VTYQASTS
+876 YE
-884 GTTIPTGTWSST
+884 
-896 IPSVAAGSFLWTR
+896 VAKEA
-909 TIITYTDNTTTT
+909 
-921 SYSVGKM
+921 M
-928 GNTGATGAKGDKGD
+928 DK
-942 TGAAGKGVKS
+942 
-952 TAVTYQAGASQ
+952 
-963 TTVPTGTWLTTVPT
+963 
-977 LTTALPYLWTRTVIT
+977 I
-992 YTDNT
+992 
-997 TSTSYSVSS
+997 
-1006 TLDSFEVGGR
+1006 
-1016 NLAARSGFGRYAGSK
+1016 
-1031 WYSDMRNTTED
+1031 
-1042 GYVFT
+1042 
-1047 VTGNPTDLVGFKVPV
+1047 
-1062 EPGVITVSGKT
+1062 
-1073 GLEQIKPYYT
+1073 
-1083 FYEGETIVQNQRS
+1083 
-1096 QTIDTGNGEFAFQ
+1096 
-1109 LTVPSSASELQIGL
+1109 
-1123 GYYPYASA
+1123 
-1131 TGTYALS
+1131 
-1138 HVKIEKGNKSTDWT
+1138 
-1152 PAPEDMATSA
+1152 
-1162 DVDHITEVELV
+1162 DHISEEELV

-1182 NQTAEDIQLSVSD
+1182 SQTAEDIQLSVSD

-1271 RFTKTSLDFLSGDT
+1271 RFTKESLDFLNGDT

>member
-8 RHMNVLGQ
+8 RHMKVLGQ

-38 GVASFSCYITFEDED
+38 GVASFSCYITFEDKD

-58 DMTDA
+58 AMTDA

-139 ADLSRKLKWD
+139 SDLSRKLKWE

-183 KYVNIYKK
+183 KYVNIHKK

-201 INKHLNNIIV
+201 TNKHLNNIIV

-232 EEPITLKGYSY
+232 EDPITLKGYSY
-243 DDGDFYVDSNGVL
+243 DDGDFYVDSNGTL

-285 SYDTTSQQTLCAH
+285 SYDTTNKQTLCAH

-318 ILPDTVKIGDRENIV
+318 ILPDTVKIGDRVNIV

-356 RKATFGEYLIKDS
+356 RKALFGEYLIKDS

-386 KARVF
+386 KTRVF
-391 YTWIAYADDN
+391 YTWIAYADDS
-401 VGTGISLD
+401 VGTGISLE
-409 PTGKAY
+409 PVGKAY
-415 MGISA
+415 MGISS
-420 NRTSETPDISNPSV
+420 NRTSETPDITDPTV
-434 YKWSKVQGD
+434 YKWSKIQGD

-465 GVTVDTAGWSTDIPT
+465 GVTVNTPGWSTDIPT

-489 NYEVFTYSDESTE
+489 NYEVFTYSDGSTE

-529 EEYYLSTSNSQLT
+529 EEYYLSTSKTQLA

-605 EAESAT
+605 EAENAT
-611 NQVSQVN
+611 SQVSQVN

-628 EELTENLEAL
+628 EALAGNLETL
-638 ESTMS
+638 ESDMS
-643 TNYATKGELTQIN
+643 TNYATKGELTQVN
-656 TDLGTR
+656 TSLGTQ
-662 IDQNAAQ
+662 IQQNAAQ
-669 ISSTATKVQEIDID
+669 ISSTASAVQQVDID
-683 ASQALQDAAD
+683 ATQALQDAAS

-722 DEQLAAAKEAVEEA
+722 DEQLAVAKEAVEEA

-751 SAADSLSDRV
+751 SAADSLADRV

-769 QLADRISQTVSKV
+769 QMATQISQTVQKV
-782 EKAVSSVKIEYA
+782 ENIK
-794 LSDSATTAPT
+794 
-804 SGWSTTAPA
+804 
-813 WVDGKYMWQKT
+813 
-824 TTTKGDG
+824 
-831 TSSSTTTCISGAK
+831 
-844 GATGPQ
+844 
-850 GAKGDKGDTGAT
+850 
-862 GPQGATGK
+862 
-870 GVKSSA
+870 
-876 VTYQASTS
+876 
-884 GTTIPTGTWSST
+884 
-896 IPSVAAGSFLWTR
+896 
-909 TIITYTDNTTTT
+909 
-921 SYSVGKM
+921 
-928 GNTGATGAKGDKGD
+928 
-942 TGAAGKGVKS
+942 
-952 TAVTYQAGASQ
+952 
-963 TTVPTGTWLTTVPT
+963 
-977 LTTALPYLWTRTVIT
+977 
-992 YTDNT
+992 
-997 TSTSYSVSS
+997 
-1006 TLDSFEVGGR
+1006 VGGR
-1016 NLAARSGFGRYAGSK
+1016 NLLKNSESIVLSGTN
-1031 WYSDMRNTTED
+1031 YSSAVELNEGLITIIAESGAFNAYKYPETTIPVEELTAEV
-1042 GYVFT
+1042 GTQYVFSGEIKM
-1047 VTGNPTDLVGFKVPV
+1047 TGLTEQTNLVFDFRSEDEATKNRVSASIPLDKEG
-1062 EPGVITVSGKT
+1062 EWQTVSGILTVANT
-1073 GLEQIKPYYT
+1073 GLTKCVIIISGSQSVKDA
-1083 FYEGETIVQNQRS
+1083 TIEYRHFKL
-1096 QTIDTGNGEFAFQ
+1096 ER
-1109 LTVPSSASELQIGL
+1109 
-1123 GYYPYASA
+1123 
-1131 TGTYALS
+1131 
-1138 HVKIEKGNKSTDWT
+1138 GNKATDWS
-1152 PAPEDMATSA
+1152 PAPEDLASVA
-1162 DVDHITEVELV
+1162 DVDHITSEELV
-1173 DIRESITNI
+1173 DIRQSITNI
-1182 NQTAEDIQLSVSD
+1182 NQTFEDIELSVSD
-1195 IETKQT
+1195 IETKQN
-1201 AMDELRSQIE
+1201 AMDELKSQIE
-1211 QITSVLIENGKV
+1211 QITSVLIEDGKIS
-1223 TFDFD
+1223 FDFE
-1228 TIKQQVEGAVEELE
+1228 TIKEQVNDAVEELE

>member
-8 RHMNVLGQ
+8 RHMKVLGQ

-38 GVASFSCYITFEDED
+38 GVASFSCYITFEDKD

-58 DMTDA
+58 AMTDA

-318 ILPDTVKIGDRENIV
+318 ILPDTVKIGDRVNIV

-350 SIVEGT
+350 SIVGGT

-386 KARVF
+386 KTRVF
-391 YTWIAYADDN
+391 YTWIAYADDEE
-401 VGTGISLD
+401 GTGITLD
-409 PTGKAY
+409 PAGKAY

-420 NRTSETPDISNPSV
+420 NRMSETPDITDPTV
-434 YKWSKVQGD
+434 YKWSKIQGS

-529 EEYYLSTSNSQLT
+529 EEYYLSTSVTELA
-542 GGEWVRTMPEWETG
+542 GGEWVRTMPEWTFG

-570 NPTTLTYSDPVV
+570 NPTMLTYSDPVV

-593 DSAKTAAEEAKT
+593 DNAKTAAEEAKT
-605 EAESAT
+605 EAENAT
-611 NQVSQVN
+611 SQVSQVN

-628 EELTENLEAL
+628 EALADNLETL
-638 ESTMS
+638 ESDMS
-643 TNYATKGELTQIN
+643 TNYATKGELTEIN
-656 TDLGTR
+656 TALGTR
-662 IDQNAAQ
+662 IEQNAAQ
-669 ISSTATKVQEIDID
+669 ISSTASAVQQVDID

-712 TALKQQADVT
+712 TQLKQQADVT
-722 DEQLAAAKEAVEEA
+722 DEQLEAAKEAVEEA

-769 QLADRISQTVSKV
+769 QMATQISATVQKV
-782 EKAVSSVKIEYA
+782 E
-794 LSDSATTAPT
+794 
-804 SGWSTTAPA
+804 
-813 WVDGKYMWQKT
+813 
-824 TTTKGDG
+824 
-831 TSSSTTTCISGAK
+831 
-844 GATGPQ
+844 
-850 GAKGDKGDTGAT
+850 
-862 GPQGATGK
+862 
-870 GVKSSA
+870 
-876 VTYQASTS
+876 
-884 GTTIPTGTWSST
+884 
-896 IPSVAAGSFLWTR
+896 
-909 TIITYTDNTTTT
+909 
-921 SYSVGKM
+921 
-928 GNTGATGAKGDKGD
+928 
-942 TGAAGKGVKS
+942 
-952 TAVTYQAGASQ
+952 
-963 TTVPTGTWLTTVPT
+963 
-977 LTTALPYLWTRTVIT
+977 
-992 YTDNT
+992 
-997 TSTSYSVSS
+997 
-1006 TLDSFEVGGR
+1006 SFEVGGR
-1016 NLAARSGFGRYAGSK
+1016 NLLKNSESIILNGTNYSSAVELSEGLITIVAESGSFNAWRYPE
-1031 WYSDMRNTTED
+1031 TT
-1042 GYVFT
+1042 
-1047 VTGNPTDLVGFKVPV
+1047 VPV
-1062 EPGVITVSGKT
+1062 EELTAEVGSQYVFSGEIKMTGITSAASLVFDFRSEDEATKNRVSIPIPSDKDGEWQTVSGTLAVANT
-1073 GLEQIKPYYT
+1073 GLTKCVIIISGSQAVKDA
-1083 FYEGETIVQNQRS
+1083 TIEYRHFKL
-1096 QTIDTGNGEFAFQ
+1096 ER
-1109 LTVPSSASELQIGL
+1109 
-1123 GYYPYASA
+1123 
-1131 TGTYALS
+1131 
-1138 HVKIEKGNKSTDWT
+1138 GNKATDWS
-1152 PAPEDMATSA
+1152 PAPEDMASA
-1162 DVDHITEVELV
+1162 DDVDHILNEDLV

-1271 RFTKTSLDFLSGDT
+1271 RFTKESLDFLNGDT

-1305 LKFGSNWAIRPGAGG
+1305 LKFGSNWAIRPGSGG

>member
-8 RHMNVLGQ
+8 RHMKVLGQ

-38 GVASFSCYITFEDED
+38 GVASFSCYIAFEDKD
-53 RLTVE
+53 RLAVE
-58 DMTDA
+58 AMTDA

-114 EAHPIAWYIEKWTED
+114 EAHPIAWYVEKWTED
-129 SGFEIGINEV
+129 SGFEIGINEIPN
-139 ADLSRKLKWD
+139 LTRKLKWD
-149 GESTVT
+149 GESTIT

-183 KYVNIYKK
+183 KYINIHKK

-201 INKHLNNIIV
+201 INNHLNNIIV

-219 TALRVTGGTPEGQ
+219 TALRVTGGTPDGQ
-232 EEPITLKGYSY
+232 EDPITLKGYSY
-243 DDGDFYVDSNGVL
+243 DDGDFYVDSNGIL

-285 SYDTTSQQTLCAH
+285 SYDTTNKQTLCAH

-318 ILPDTVKIGDRENIV
+318 ILPDTVKIGDRVNIV

-420 NRTSETPDISNPSV
+420 NRTSETPDITDPSV

-515 GAAGDPA
+515 GAAGEPA
-522 PAIVTMT
+522 PAIVTMS
-529 EEYYLSTSNSQLT
+529 EQYYMSTSATELT
-542 GGEWVRTMPEWETG
+542 GGEWIRTMPQWSAG

-582 ATSFNEIHEAA
+582 ATAFNEIHETAN
-593 DSAKTAAEEAKT
+593 DAKTAAEEAKT
-605 EAESAT
+605 EAENAT
-611 NQVSQVN
+611 GQVSQIN

-628 EELTENLEAL
+628 DALTENLETL
-638 ESTMS
+638 EQTMS
-643 TNYATKGELTQIN
+643 TSYATKGELTTVE
-656 TDLGTR
+656 TDLSSQ
-662 IDQNAAQ
+662 IQQNAAQ
-669 ISSTATKVQEIDID
+669 ISQTVTKVQQIDID
-683 ASQALQDAAD
+683 ATQAMQDAAD

-712 TALKQQADVT
+712 TQLKQQADAT
-722 DEQLAAAKEAVEEA
+722 DEQLAAAAEAVEQA
-736 QKAATEAGDAAAAAQ
+736 QAAATAAGDAAAAAQ
-751 SAADSLSDRV
+751 SAADSLADRV

-769 QLADRISQTVSKV
+769 QMATQISATVSEIETTK
-782 EKAVSSVKIEYA
+782 KSAVNSVKVEYA

-804 SGWSTTAPA
+804 SGWSTTAPE
-813 WVDGKYMWQKT
+813 WEDGKYMWQKT

-831 TSSSTTTCISGAK
+831 TSSATTTCISGATGATGAQGPQGEK
-844 GATGPQ
+844 GDTGDVGPQGATGP
-850 GAKGDKGDTGAT
+850 KGDKGDTGAT
-862 GPQGATGK
+862 GPQGPAGAD
-870 GVKSSA
+870 GVDVVSIVKYYTMQDSTLAAPAKPTAYPAPAPWNTVEPEYNEETPSSLYIVECTVFSDGTWIYSDVSLSSA
-876 VTYQASTS
+876 YEVTKEA
-884 GTTIPTGTWSST
+884 
-896 IPSVAAGSFLWTR
+896 
-909 TIITYTDNTTTT
+909 
-921 SYSVGKM
+921 M
-928 GNTGATGAKGDKGD
+928 DK
-942 TGAAGKGVKS
+942 
-952 TAVTYQAGASQ
+952 
-963 TTVPTGTWLTTVPT
+963 
-977 LTTALPYLWTRTVIT
+977 I
-992 YTDNT
+992 
-997 TSTSYSVSS
+997 
-1006 TLDSFEVGGR
+1006 
-1016 NLAARSGFGRYAGSK
+1016 
-1031 WYSDMRNTTED
+1031 
-1042 GYVFT
+1042 
-1047 VTGNPTDLVGFKVPV
+1047 
-1062 EPGVITVSGKT
+1062 
-1073 GLEQIKPYYT
+1073 
-1083 FYEGETIVQNQRS
+1083 
-1096 QTIDTGNGEFAFQ
+1096 
-1109 LTVPSSASELQIGL
+1109 
-1123 GYYPYASA
+1123 
-1131 TGTYALS
+1131 
-1138 HVKIEKGNKSTDWT
+1138 
-1152 PAPEDMATSA
+1152 
-1162 DVDHITEVELV
+1162 DHISEEELV
-1173 DIRESITNI
+1173 DIKESITNI
-1182 NQTAEDIQLSVSD
+1182 NQTAEDIQLSVSNV
-1195 IETKQT
+1195 ETKQT

>member
-8 RHMNVLGQ
+8 RHMEVLGQ
-16 ASTGLPS
+16 ASTSLPS
-23 GFSIRKDEK
+23 GFIIRKDEK
-32 IEETDT
+32 IEDTDT
-38 GVASFSCYITFEDED
+38 GVASFSCYITFENSV
-53 RLTVE
+53 RLE
-58 DMTDA
+58 AEAMAEA
-63 GNYLLRKNDDENEF
+63 GNYLLRKNEDENEF
-77 YTIIDSEVDP
+77 YTIIDSEVDV
-87 ESHEVYIY
+87 EAHEIYVY

-114 EAHPIAWYIEKWTED
+114 SAHPIAWYVEKWTED
-129 SGFEIGINEV
+129 SGFEVGINEIPN
-139 ADLSRKLKWD
+139 LTRKLKWD
-149 GESTVT
+149 GESTIT

-183 KYVNIYKK
+183 KYVNIHKK

-201 INKHLNNIIV
+201 INKHLSNIVI

-219 TALRVTGGTPEGQ
+219 TALRITGGTPEGQ

-285 SYDTTSQQTLCAH
+285 SYDTTNKQTLCAH

-318 ILPDTVKIGDRENIV
+318 ILPDTVKIGDRVNIV

-386 KARVF
+386 KTRVF
-391 YTWIAYADDN
+391 YTWIAYADDEE
-401 VGTGISLD
+401 GTGITLN

-420 NRTSETPDISNPSV
+420 NRMSETPDITDPSV

-605 EAESAT
+605 EAENAT
-611 NQVSQVN
+611 SQVSQVN
-618 TELAQAQQEL
+618 AELAQAQQEL
-628 EELTENLEAL
+628 EALAGNLETL
-638 ESTMS
+638 ESDMS
-643 TNYATKGELTQIN
+643 TNYATKGELTQVN
-656 TDLGTR
+656 TSLGTQ
-662 IDQNAAQ
+662 IQQNAAQ
-669 ISSTATKVQEIDID
+669 ISATASAVQQIDID
-683 ASQALQDAAD
+683 ATQALQDAAD
-693 AAAAA
+693 AATAA

-712 TALKQQADVT
+712 TQLKQQADTT
-722 DEQLAAAKEAVEEA
+722 DEQLEAAKTAVEQAQAEASAAA
-736 QKAATEAGDAAAAAQ
+736 DAAAAAQ
-751 SAADSLSDRV
+751 SAADGLNDRV
-761 TTAESNIT
+761 ATTEANI
-769 QLADRISQTVSKV
+769 QLLANQISQTVSKV
-782 EKAVSSVKIEYA
+782 EMAVSSVKIEYA
-794 LSDSATTAPT
+794 LSDSATTAPA

-813 WVDGKYMWQKT
+813 WQDGKYMWQKT

-831 TSSSTTTCISGAK
+831 TSSTTTTCISGA
-844 GATGPQ
+844 
-850 GAKGDKGDTGAT
+850 TGAT
-862 GPQGATGK
+862 GPQGPQGQKGDTGAQGPQGEK
-870 GVKSSA
+870 GD
-876 VTYQASTS
+876 
-884 GTTIPTGTWSST
+884 TG
-896 IPSVAAGSFLWTR
+896 
-909 TIITYTDNTTTT
+909 D
-921 SYSVGKM
+921 VGPQ
-928 GNTGATGAKGDKGD
+928 GATGPKGDKGD
-942 TGAAGKGVKS
+942 TGAAGPQGPQGQ
-952 TAVTYQAGASQ
+952 TGATGPQGPAGADGVDIVSIVKYYTMQ
-963 TTVPTGTWLTTVPT
+963 DSGEVAATKPTVYPAPSPWSTTEPAYNNATSNLYTVDCTVFSDGTW
-977 LTTALPYLWTRTVIT
+977 
-992 YTDNT
+992 
-997 TSTSYSVSS
+997 SYSDVSLS
-1006 TLDSFEVGGR
+1006 S
-1016 NLAARSGFGRYAGSK
+1016 S
-1031 WYSDMRNTTED
+1031 
-1042 GYVFT
+1042 
-1047 VTGNPTDLVGFKVPV
+1047 
-1062 EPGVITVSGKT
+1062 
-1073 GLEQIKPYYT
+1073 
-1083 FYEGETIVQNQRS
+1083 YEAVKDA
-1096 QTIDTGNGEFAFQ
+1096 IDQ
-1109 LTVPSSASELQIGL
+1109 V
-1123 GYYPYASA
+1123 
-1131 TGTYALS
+1131 
-1138 HVKIEKGNKSTDWT
+1138 
-1152 PAPEDMATSA
+1152 
-1162 DVDHITEVELV
+1162 TEV
-1173 DIRESITNI
+1173 RESVSNLVLDANSIE
-1182 NQTAEDIQLSVSD
+1182 ASVAALESRQD
-1195 IETKQT
+1195 VFEK
-1201 AMDELRSQIE
+1201 LRSDIE
-1211 QITSVLIENGKV
+1211 QITSLLIENGKV
-1223 TFDFD
+1223 TFDFE
-1228 TIKQQVEGAVEELE
+1228 TIKQQVEGAVEEIN

-1266 SGMVG
+1266 SGLVG
-1271 RFTKTSLDFLSGDT
+1271 RFTKTSLDFLSGT
-1285 VIASYANDGLTTE
+1285 QVIASYANDGLTTE

-1305 LKFGSNWAIRPGAGG
+1305 VKFKDKWAIRPGSGN
-1320 NLNDVWIGG
+1320 NLNVVWIGG